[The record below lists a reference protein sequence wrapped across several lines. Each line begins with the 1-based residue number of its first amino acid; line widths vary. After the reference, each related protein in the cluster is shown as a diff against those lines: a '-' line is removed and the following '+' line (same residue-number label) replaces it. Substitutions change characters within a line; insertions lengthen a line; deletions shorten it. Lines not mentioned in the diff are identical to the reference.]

1 MTDEARRVFAEQVL
15 DELARLALTAE
26 SESVRANAAQAYLDR
41 IGGRPPMPNDRRLRK
56 SLSSS
61 SAAMTHEFYNEE
73 TYGKSLCTVWSE

>member
-41 IGGRPPMPNDRRLRK
+41 IGGRPPTAERP
-56 SLSSS
+56 
-61 SAAMTHEFYNEE
+61 TIEE
-73 TYGKSLCTVWSE
+73 KLVVIISGDDARIL